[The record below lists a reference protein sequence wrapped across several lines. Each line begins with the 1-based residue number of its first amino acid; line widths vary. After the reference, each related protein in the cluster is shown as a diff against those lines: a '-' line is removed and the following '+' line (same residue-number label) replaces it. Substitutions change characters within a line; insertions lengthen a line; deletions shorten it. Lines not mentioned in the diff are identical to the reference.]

1 MKLILDTHA
10 LVWATVE
17 PSRLSARVRD
27 MISDP
32 ENVCL
37 ISAVSAYEIL
47 YKRDREPIL
56 QRLPEDLEQALT
68 TSDFSWLSITAAHA
82 TAAARLPRHHRD
94 PWDRILLAQAVAEDS
109 VLLTAD
115 TRMKAYDAQIVW

>member
-82 TAAARLPRHHRD
+82 AAAARLPRHHRD
-94 PWDRILLAQAVAEDS
+94 PWDRILLAQAVAEDA